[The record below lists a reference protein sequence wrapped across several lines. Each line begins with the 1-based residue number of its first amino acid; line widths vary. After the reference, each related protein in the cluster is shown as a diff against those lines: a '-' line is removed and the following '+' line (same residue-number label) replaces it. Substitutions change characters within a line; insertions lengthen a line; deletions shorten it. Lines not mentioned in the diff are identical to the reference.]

1 VPEPLQK
8 ESRYMPGLDGL
19 RALALIGVMSYHW
32 GLEFLPGGF
41 LGVSIFFVLSGYLI
55 TDILTAQWR
64 TQGRI
69 DLKGFWY
76 RRFRRLLPAM
86 FAMLIIVVAWI
97 TIVDHSRMSSL
108 RIDVAAAVTYISNW
122 QFIFQDVSYF
132 ESFGPPSPLGH
143 MWSLAVEEQFY
154 LLWPLIMFFCL
165 HIFQRRGRILSLIL
179 ILASISALTM
189 ALLYEPGRDPSRVYF
204 GTDTRAFGLLIGAG
218 LAIIWPS
225 YKLSPKVS
233 PLVRLGLD
241 AAGTAALI
249 LVLFMMWSTDRYDA
263 SLYQGGMVILSLAS
277 AVVVAVLAHPAA
289 LLARIMGSK
298 PLRWIGVRS
307 YGIYLWHYPIIILT
321 SPDGNSA
328 GNSVWHSFLQVA
340 ATIILASLSWK
351 YIEEPIRRGALKSI
365 WNKLRHPRWHPGRIS
380 LKNGVISC
388 STLVLIGIFC
398 AGMMTSAS
406 GAVTTQ
412 ESKEAVVDV
421 IALVVDVAE
430 APEQPE
436 QDQST
441 EAPSSGN
448 VSLSDPNTDEAET
461 SVEIPKSDQQTNDV
475 QAEVPADGNS
485 IPKKPDSSKQPD
497 SSTQQP
503 QDGSH
508 IAAIGDSIM
517 LDVAPYLQKQLPGIL
532 VDAKIGR
539 QMYQADDLLPGLK
552 AKGRLNGVV
561 IIALGTNG
569 AFAKKDLESLLSS
582 LSTAKQ
588 VILVNTRVP
597 RDWERSVNKTLAE
610 VSQKFDNT
618 TLVNWYSASK
628 DHQEYFSSDGVHL
641 KPEGAAV
648 YASLIVNAIK
658 K

>member
-1 VPEPLQK
+1 
-8 ESRYMPGLDGL
+8 MPGLDGL

-32 GLEFLPGGF
+32 RLDFAPGGF

-64 TQGRI
+64 IHGRI
-69 DLKGFWY
+69 DLKDFWY

-86 FAMLIIVVAWI
+86 FAMLIIVVAWV

-108 RIDVAAAVTYISNW
+108 RVDVAAAVTYISNW

-132 ESFGPPSPLGH
+132 ESFGPPTPLGH

-154 LLWPLIMFFCL
+154 LLWPLIMLISL
-165 HIFQRRGRILSLIL
+165 HLFRSRGRMLSLIL

-233 PLVRLGLD
+233 PVVRMGLD
-241 AAGTAALI
+241 TSGTAALAF
-249 LVLFMMWSTDRYDA
+249 VLFMMWNTDRYDA
-263 SLYQGGMVILSLAS
+263 SLYQGGMVILSLVT
-277 AVVVAVLAHPAA
+277 AVIVAVLAHPAA
-289 LLARIMGSK
+289 LLGKILGSK

-321 SPDGNSA
+321 SPDGNPA
-328 GNSVWHSFLQVA
+328 GNSVWLTLLQVA
-340 ATIILASLSWK
+340 ASIIMASLSWK
-351 YIEEPIRRGALKSI
+351 YIEEPIRHGAFKTLWHKV
-365 WNKLRHPRWHPGRIS
+365 RHPRWHPGRIS
-380 LKNGVISC
+380 LKNGVVSC

-406 GAVTTQ
+406 GAVTTH

-421 IALVVDVAE
+421 IAPVVDVVE
-430 APEQPE
+430 EPEQPE
-436 QDQST
+436 QEQST
-441 EAPSSGN
+441 EAPSNGN
-448 VSLSDPNTDEAET
+448 VSPSDLIRDEAET
-461 SVEIPKSDQQTNDV
+461 SVENPKSDQQTDDV
-475 QAEVPADGNS
+475 QAEEPAISTSTPNE
-485 IPKKPDSSKQPD
+485 PDSAKQPD
-497 SSTQQP
+497 STTQQP

-508 IAAIGDSIM
+508 ITAIGDSIM
-517 LDVAPYLQKQLPGIL
+517 LNVAPYLQKQLPGIL

-552 AKGRLNGVV
+552 AKGRLSGVV

-569 AFAKKDLESLLSS
+569 AFAKKDLESLLST
-582 LSTAKQ
+582 LSTAEQ

-610 VSQKFDNT
+610 VSQKFENT
-618 TLVNWYSASK
+618 TLVDWYSASK
-628 DHQEYFSSDGVHL
+628 GHSEYFGSDGVHL
-641 KPEGAAV
+641 TSEGAAV

-658 K
+658 